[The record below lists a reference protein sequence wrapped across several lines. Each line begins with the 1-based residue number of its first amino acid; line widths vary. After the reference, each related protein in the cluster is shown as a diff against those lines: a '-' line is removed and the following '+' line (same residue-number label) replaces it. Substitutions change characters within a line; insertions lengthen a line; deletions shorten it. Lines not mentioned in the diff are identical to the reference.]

1 MKGVVFTE
9 FFGMVE
15 QAFSADMVDDLIDA
29 TAPASGGAYTAVGTY
44 DHHEIVAMVV
54 ELSARSGA
62 PVSDLLHAFGRH
74 LFGRFHQ
81 LYPAFFDGVPDSFA
95 FLASIED
102 VIHVE
107 VRKLYPDAELPRF
120 ESSFPAAGSMEFV
133 YRSPRHFHDL
143 AAGLIDGCI
152 AHFAEDVQ
160 VTRSAID
167 DGVVFHLVRAT
178 VPAESR

>member
-15 QAFSADMVDDLIDA
+15 QGFSADMVDDLIDA
-29 TAPASGGAYTAVGTY
+29 TTPVSGGAYTAVGPY
-44 DHHEIVAMVV
+44 DHREIVAMVV
-54 ELSARSGA
+54 ELSARTGA
-62 PVSDLLHAFGRH
+62 TVPDLLHAFGRH
-74 LFGRFHQ
+74 LFGRFRE
-81 LYPAFFDGVPDSFA
+81 LYPAFFEGVPDSFS

-120 ESSFPAAGSMEFV
+120 ESSFPSEDSMEFV

-143 AAGLIDGCI
+143 AAGLIAGCI
-152 AHFAEDVQ
+152 DHFGEDVQ
-160 VTRSAID
+160 VSRSDLGDCVA
-167 DGVVFHLVRAT
+167 FHLTRT
-178 VPAESR
+178 PAHG